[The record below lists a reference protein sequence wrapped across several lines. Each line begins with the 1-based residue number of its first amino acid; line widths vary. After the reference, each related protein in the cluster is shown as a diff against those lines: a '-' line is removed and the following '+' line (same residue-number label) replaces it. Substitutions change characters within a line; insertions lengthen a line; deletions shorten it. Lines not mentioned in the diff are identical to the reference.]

1 MLYEVGRLAKGD
13 QNDVEVTGFISRV
26 CMVVFSSSP
35 QLLPRVQD
43 AQRRT
48 KTPKQE
54 QGKKRENTNYHIDY

>member
-13 QNDVEVTGFISRV
+13 QNDGEVTGFIGRV

-43 AQRRT
+43 AQRRA

-54 QGKKRENTNYHIDY
+54 QGKKRENTHYHIDY